1 MGQHGEE
8 EILRIDEASVM
19 VEAAMCEFLS
29 GHVDQVYAV
38 GVLVAQGGLQCRD
51 AAIRGDVERVGV
63 QRFRD

>member
-29 GHVDQVYAV
+29 GHVDQV
-38 GVLVAQGGLQCRD
+38 
-51 AAIRGDVERVGV
+51 
-63 QRFRD
+63 